1 MPPEG
6 NRTSFL
12 HPPVVFVWQLEELEE
27 HAPSSTAV
35 CDNCLRCFFFLF
47 LFLPAQVYVTSICFC
62 MHQFVC
68 NNMQKQWSHCDQSG
82 PRPSFL
88 VQLAI
93 TVSVSLQLL
102 CASTCLKLSY
112 GRVALSGL
120 VHQGSSGATRKR
132 TYHISKLSH
141 CWDACTYSSN
151 PPPPRCFTRHC
162 LLL

>member
-1 MPPEG
+1 MATREFSG
-6 NRTSFL
+6 ICHLKGIVLASYL
-12 HPPVVFVWQLEELEE
+12 HLLSSYDNLRNLRNMRPAAQLFVTI
-27 HAPSSTAV
+27 ARGV
-35 CDNCLRCFFFLF
+35 FFFF

-132 TYHISKLSH
+132 TYHISI
-141 CWDACTYSSN
+141 
-151 PPPPRCFTRHC
+151 
-162 LLL
+162 